1 MHPASHIAR
10 HPACR
15 LSHGART
22 IPQASSAAPRQRQA
36 RRFAA
41 FSLLTLAAGLIFALT
56 ARPAAAQMQ
65 IPNPLIRPRSLV
77 NPATLADPATPAAD
91 VAGRAATPATYATG
105 NGPIAL
111 NANGTPASTEDPYLR
126 NLAELKDRF
135 ANFYVSAIV
144 GKHAMLRRSGAARSG
159 GTASATPA
167 QPAGTS
173 MAPISL
179 TAGAGASQ
187 GRSDAMMLADG
198 DLLDSVGTTGALVAK
213 VARSQVAIYHVQ
225 ETMVLPGGKLVGK
238 RVIVFTGELESS
250 GAANAPGIVLERPD
264 PAYKRMITVETKGRS
279 TASSTTA
286 ESSAGGST
294 APATPST
301 QTP

>member
-1 MHPASHIAR
+1 MYPASHFAR
-10 HPACR
+10 QPAR
-15 LSHGART
+15 QLKQGAWT
-22 IPQASSAAPRQRQA
+22 IPKALTVSPRRRQA
-36 RRFAA
+36 QRFAA
-41 FSLLTLAAGLIFALT
+41 LSLLTLAAGLFFALT
-56 ARPAAAQMQ
+56 ARPVAAQMQ

-77 NPATLADPATPAAD
+77 NPATLANPAAPAAD
-91 VAGRAATPATYATG
+91 VAGRAATPAPFATG
-105 NGPIAL
+105 SGPIAL
-111 NANGTPASTEDPYLR
+111 NANGTPASAEDPYLR

-159 GTASATPA
+159 GTSSATSA
-167 QPAGTS
+167 QPVGTS

-179 TAGAGASQ
+179 TASAGPSQ
-187 GRSDAMMLADG
+187 GRGDAMMLADG
-198 DLLDSVGTTGALVAK
+198 DLLDSVGTSGALVAK

-238 RVIVFTGELESS
+238 RVIVFTGELENS

-279 TASSTTA
+279 TASSGTA
-286 ESSAGGST
+286 ESSTGAST
-294 APATPST
+294 TPATPPT